1 MFWAIKPP
9 LLVRYNE
16 VLRRGEF
23 LSVAGF
29 RAEVMVRS
37 KVGQDSSVSDT
48 QPRKLTQLI
57 AVREVTTP
65 LGDIRI
71 AASCDGVRE
80 VLWDGEQTSPL
91 GGRDNGEREDKD
103 EVGGGLDSQDA
114 KRQAEEIANRAVQE
128 ITEYF
133 AGTRIDFDLP
143 LDPQGTPFQ
152 QSVWQT
158 LCTIP
163 YGSTISYGEQAR
175 LLGDARKARAVGA
188 ANGRNPIGI
197 IVPCHRVIGSNGA
210 LTGFAAGVDKKRA
223 LLEHEQRFIPGRLS
237 VRGKDDTPEIA
248 EIFSRG
254 LTGPDGEPLNIFGV
268 LAHHPAMLKRWLVF
282 ATHVLS
288 KNTLN
293 ARDREILILRTGWN
307 CRSRY
312 EWGQHVLIGR
322 ECGLSDQEIERIKT
336 GPLHQSWSTTERLL
350 LEATDELH
358 SSQALSSS
366 TWNGL
371 FKSYSTEQVLDV
383 IATVGNYHL
392 VAMFLKSARVPL
404 DAGVPLE
411 AELD

>member
-1 MFWAIKPP
+1 M
-9 LLVRYNE
+9 
-16 VLRRGEF
+16 
-23 LSVAGF
+23 
-29 RAEVMVRS
+29 
-37 KVGQDSSVSDT
+37 VGQDSSVSGP
-48 QPRKLTQLI
+48 QSRKLPQLT

-71 AASCDGVRE
+71 TASPDGVRE
-80 VLWDGEQTSPL
+80 VIWDGEQSSSL
-91 GGRDNGEREDKD
+91 GNRDDGNREDKD
-103 EVGGGLDSQDA
+103 EKAGVLHSQDA
-114 KRQAEEIANRAVQE
+114 RHSQDDKRRAEEIANNAVQE

-133 AGTRIDFDLP
+133 AGSRFDFNLP

-158 LCTIP
+158 LRTIP
-163 YGSTISYGEQAR
+163 YGSTISYGGQAR
-175 LLGDARKARAVGA
+175 LLGDYRKARAVGA

-210 LTGFAAGVDKKRA
+210 LTGFAAGVDKKQA
-223 LLEHEQRFIPGRLS
+223 LLKHEQRFIPGRLS
-237 VRGKDDTPEIA
+237 VRRKDDTPEIA

-288 KNTLN
+288 KSTLN

-322 ECGLSDQEIERIKT
+322 ECGLSDLEIERIKG
-336 GPLHQSWSTTERLL
+336 GPNQRSWSTTERLL
-350 LEATDELH
+350 LEAADELH
-358 SSQALSSS
+358 SEQALSSS

-371 FKSYSTEQVLDV
+371 AESYSIEQVLDV

-404 DAGVPLE
+404 DAGVPFE

>member
-1 MFWAIKPP
+1 M
-9 LLVRYNE
+9 
-16 VLRRGEF
+16 
-23 LSVAGF
+23 
-29 RAEVMVRS
+29 
-37 KVGQDSSVSDT
+37 VGQNSSVSG
-48 QPRKLTQLI
+48 PSLRKQRQLI
-57 AVREVTTP
+57 AVREVTTS

-71 AASCDGVRE
+71 AASPDGVRE
-80 VLWDGEQTSPL
+80 VLWEGEQASSL
-91 GGRDNGEREDKD
+91 GSHDDGNREDKNEKD
-103 EVGGGLDSQDA
+103 GGLQNQDDKHSQDA
-114 KRQAEEIANRAVQE
+114 KTRAEEIADNAVQE

-133 AGTRIDFDLP
+133 AGTRFDFDVP
-143 LDPQGTPFQ
+143 LDPQGTSFQ
-152 QSVWQT
+152 QSVWQA
-158 LCTIP
+158 LRTIP

-175 LLGDARKARAVGA
+175 LLGDVRKARAVGA

-197 IVPCHRVIGSNGA
+197 IVPCHRVIGSNGT

-223 LLEHEQRFIPGRLS
+223 LLEHEQRFNPGRLS
-237 VRGKDDTPEIA
+237 VRRKDDTPEIA

-254 LTGPDGEPLNIFGV
+254 LTRPDGEPLNIFGV

-282 ATHVLS
+282 AAHVLS

-312 EWGQHVLIGR
+312 EWGQHIIIGR
-322 ECGLSDQEIERIKT
+322 ECGLSDLEIENIKS
-336 GPLHQSWSTTERLL
+336 GPNQQSWSTTERLL
-350 LEATDELH
+350 LEAADELH
-358 SSQALSSS
+358 SAQALSSS

-371 FKSYSTEQVLDV
+371 AENYSTEQVLDV

-404 DAGVPLE
+404 DAGVPFE